1 MEQIFKAEWELH
13 KLRTENE
20 DKLTYY
26 LDRLDN
32 VWLDKYN
39 ECVNGLNADW
49 HDKRNEFVK
58 KLDERFAALKGKFDL
73 VQAELHTHHT
83 QDEKELT
90 DYLNSLDNDW
100 LEKCAKCVNGLNAD
114 WHDKRNEFVKK
125 LDETFAAYKLALSGK
140 HKASPK
146 SKYTTLQSSA
156 AATTS
161 PRGSAATIA
170 SPRESSSA
178 ASAGSTKVSFK
189 NHWGPRPEPALAEP
203 TFGPPLPQP
212 QPKSV
217 MNQPTV
223 AKQLS
228 PQLQLQPTPMP
239 PPFHNPQRASGKQFL
254 SRISMNRETDDG
266 RFVCAYYLEGR
277 CTVLNCFNAHEE
289 PIPITNNFSSPGQ
302 GCSNA
307 FTKKCH
313 NAYPCYRAYCTFW
326 HTEAERL
333 EGESNRERM
342 QRM

>member
-1 MEQIFKAEWELH
+1 MVPAFKEKFDLH
-13 KLRTENE
+13 THRTQDEKE
-20 DKLTYY
+20 LTYY
-26 LDRLDN
+26 LDRLDS
-32 VWLDKYN
+32 VWLKKHAEYIN
-39 ECVNGLNADW
+39 KLNTNW
-49 HDKRNEFVK
+49 HDKRNKFVK
-58 KLDERFAALKGKFDL
+58 KLDERFAAN
-73 VQAELHTHHT
+73 T
-83 QDEKELT
+83 
-90 DYLNSLDNDW
+90 
-100 LEKCAKCVNGLNAD
+100 
-114 WHDKRNEFVKK
+114 
-125 LDETFAAYKLALSGK
+125 LALFEE
-140 HKASPK
+140 HNTAS

-161 PRGSAATIA
+161 PRESAATTA

-178 ASAGSTKVSFK
+178 ASAGSAKVSFK
-189 NHWGPRPEPALAEP
+189 NHWGPRHEPTPAEP

-228 PQLQLQPTPMP
+228 PQP
-239 PPFHNPQRASGKQFL
+239 PQQPFHNPQRASGKQFL
-254 SRISMNRETDDG
+254 LPISKNRKTADG

-342 QRM
+342 KRM